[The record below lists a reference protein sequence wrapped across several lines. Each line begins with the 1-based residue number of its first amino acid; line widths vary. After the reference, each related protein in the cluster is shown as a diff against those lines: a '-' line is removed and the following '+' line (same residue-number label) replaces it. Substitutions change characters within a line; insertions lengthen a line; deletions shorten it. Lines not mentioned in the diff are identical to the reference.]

1 MRFAE
6 ASFLNYLVDW
16 VVYYEARI
24 GIRIA
29 FLWLIITIIY
39 YRAAI
44 VARGGSAVDVWNIRG
59 RASYDNRVKPS

>member
-6 ASFLNYLVDW
+6 ASFRNYLVDW

-29 FLWLIITIIY
+29 FLWLIIIVIY

-44 VARGGSAVDVWNIRG
+44 VASGSAVDVWNIHG
-59 RASYDNRVKPS
+59 RASYDNRVKSS